1 MSFREVN
8 LPPGVFTS
16 TGRRAKSMSVGR
28 QRFGGRAGGMGPMT
42 TTYGTLDGKVALVTG
57 GSRGIGAATALRL
70 AREGADVAVT
80 YVNGKDA
87 ASDVVRRI
95 EALGRR
101 AVALRADSG
110 DVAEAAGVVGLAA
123 QALGGRLD
131 VLVNNAGVGLLGPIE
146 TLSDADVDQVL
157 AVNVRGV
164 FLASRAAAACMRD
177 GGRIITVGS
186 CMTQRVPGPGG
197 TLYAMS
203 KSALV
208 GLTKA
213 LARELGGRGITAH
226 IVHPG
231 PVDTEMNP
239 ADGVYAEGQA
249 TMTALGRF
257 GTVEEVAGAVV
268 YLAGAEY
275 VTGAEFSV
283 DGGHA
288 A

>member
-1 MSFREVN
+1 MTHRTTHS
-8 LPPGVFTS
+8 
-16 TGRRAKSMSVGR
+16 
-28 QRFGGRAGGMGPMT
+28 T
-42 TTYGTLDGKVALVTG
+42 TTHDTDKDLLGKAALVTG

-80 YVNGKDA
+80 YVNGKEA
-87 ASDVVRRI
+87 AEEVVRAV
-95 EALGRR
+95 EGLGRR
-101 AVALRADSG
+101 AVAVRADAG
-110 DVAEAAGVVGLAA
+110 DPEDAVGAVAAAARE
-123 QALGGRLD
+123 LGGLD
-131 VLVNNAGVGLLGPIE
+131 VLVNNAGVGLLGPVE
-146 TLSDADVDQVL
+146 TLTPADVDRVL

-164 FLASRAAAACMRD
+164 FLTSRAAVAVMPR
-177 GGRIITVGS
+177 GGRIITVGT
-186 CMTQRVPGPGG
+186 CMTRRVPGPGG

-213 LARELGGRGITAH
+213 LARELGERGITAN

-231 PVDTEMNP
+231 PIDTDMNP
-239 ADGVYAEGQA
+239 ADGPYAPGQA
-249 TMTALGRF
+249 AMTALGRF
-257 GTVEEVAGAVV
+257 GTAEEVAETIAH
-268 YLAGAEY
+268 LAGASY